1 MCRKAGSH
9 GPLICPLLTEIVRG
23 AGKLTAQYK
32 GNFYF
37 SIKRGIAF
45 NWKVEARGHFSFRWN
60 KDKDREKSNCILG
73 NIPGTEHDWS
83 VSSMRLV
90 VDEVVRPEPE
100 SLESVDNGE
109 ILELVFREVLY
120 KS

>member
-1 MCRKAGSH
+1 
-9 GPLICPLLTEIVRG
+9 
-23 AGKLTAQYK
+23 
-32 GNFYF
+32 
-37 SIKRGIAF
+37 
-45 NWKVEARGHFSFRWN
+45 
-60 KDKDREKSNCILG
+60 
-73 NIPGTEHDWS
+73 
-83 VSSMRLV
+83 MRLV